1 MNIQRAAIALTLVVL
16 LSIPAIVY
24 AHEEITVGDYKIKYG
39 WKNEP
44 PIAGEPNA
52 VTLDIVNSKDA
63 NAKIDITELKV
74 EALYGGETKTL
85 FLKPVSGQ
93 TGKFQGQMT
102 PTRAG
107 QYTIR
112 LSGKISTT
120 EVKADVK
127 PEEVEPADT
136 VQFPRVASGQAADS
150 TSSVTLWVA
159 IGATVLAV
167 IGIGLSLIALN
178 RKN

>member
-1 MNIQRAAIALTLVVL
+1 MNLKHTAIALMLIAL

-44 PIAGEPNA
+44 PIAGESNA

-63 NAKIDITELKV
+63 NTKIDITELKV

-93 TGKFQGQMT
+93 VGKFQAQMT

-112 LSGKISTT
+112 LSGKIGTT
-120 EVKADVK
+120 DVKADVK

-136 VQFPRVASGQAADS
+136 VQFPRVTSGQAADS
-150 TSSVTLWVA
+150 GVNIGLWLAVGAIVLAA
-159 IGATVLAV
+159 IGA
-167 IGIGLSLIALN
+167 GLSLIALN
-178 RKN
+178 RK

>member
-1 MNIQRAAIALTLVVL
+1 MNTQRAAIALLLIAL
-16 LSIPAIVY
+16 LSLPAIVY
-24 AHEEITVGDYKIKYG
+24 AHEEITIGDYKIKYG

-52 VTLDIVNSKDA
+52 VALDIVNSKDA
-63 NAKIDITELKV
+63 NAKIDVTELKV

-93 TGKFQGQMT
+93 AGKFQAQMT

-112 LSGKISTT
+112 LSGKIGST
-120 EVKADVK
+120 EVKADFK
-127 PEEVEPADT
+127 PEEVDPADT
-136 VQFPRVASGQAADS
+136 VLFPRVASGQAADS
-150 TSSVTLWVA
+150 TSSVSLWVA
-159 IGATVLAV
+159 IGAIVFAV
-167 IGIGLSLIALN
+167 ISVGLSFLALK
-178 RKN
+178 RG

>member
-1 MNIQRAAIALTLVVL
+1 MNIKHAAIALLVIAL
-16 LSIPAIVY
+16 LAIPAIVY
-24 AHEEITVGDYKIKYG
+24 AHEEIAAGDYKIKYG

-44 PIAGEPNA
+44 PIVGEPNA
-52 VTLDIVNSKDA
+52 IALDIVNSKDT

-74 EALYGGETKTL
+74 EVIYGGETKTL

-93 TGKFQGQMT
+93 AGKFQAQMT

-112 LSGKISTT
+112 LSGKIGTT
-120 EVKADVK
+120 DVKADVK

-136 VQFPRVASGQAADS
+136 VQFPRLTSGQAADS
-150 TSSVTLWVA
+150 SPNIGLWLT
-159 IGATVLAV
+159 IGAIVLAL
-167 IGIGLSLIALN
+167 IGAGLSLIALN
-178 RKN
+178 RK

>member
-1 MNIQRAAIALTLVVL
+1 MNIKRAAIALL
-16 LSIPAIVY
+16 LIAHLSLPAIVY
-24 AHEEITVGDYKIKYG
+24 AHEEITIGDYKIKYG

-52 VTLDIVNSKDA
+52 VALDIVNSKDA
-63 NAKIDITELKV
+63 NAKIDVTELKV

-93 TGKFQGQMT
+93 AGKFQAQMT

-112 LSGKISTT
+112 LSGKIGST
-120 EVKADVK
+120 EVKADFK
-127 PEEVEPADT
+127 PEEVDPADT
-136 VQFPRVASGQAADS
+136 VLFPRVASGQAADS
-150 TSSVTLWVA
+150 TSSVSLWVA
-159 IGATVLAV
+159 IGAIVFAV
-167 IGIGLSLIALN
+167 ISVGLSFLALK
-178 RKN
+178 RG

>member
-1 MNIQRAAIALTLVVL
+1 MNIKRTTIALLLIAL

-24 AHEEITVGDYKIKYG
+24 AHDEITAGDYKIKYG

-44 PIAGEPNA
+44 PIVGEPNA

-63 NAKIDITELKV
+63 NAKIDVTELKA
-74 EALYGGETKTL
+74 EAVYGGETKTL
-85 FLKPVSGQ
+85 FLKPVAGQ
-93 TGKFQGQMT
+93 AGKFQAQMT

-112 LSGKISTT
+112 LSGKIGTT
-120 EVKADVK
+120 DVKADVK

-136 VQFPRVASGQAADS
+136 VQFPRITSGQAADS
-150 TSSVTLWVA
+150 TSN
-159 IGATVLAV
+159 VLAWIAIV
-167 IGIGLSLIALN
+167 LSLIGVGLSIFVLA
-178 RKN
+178 RKK